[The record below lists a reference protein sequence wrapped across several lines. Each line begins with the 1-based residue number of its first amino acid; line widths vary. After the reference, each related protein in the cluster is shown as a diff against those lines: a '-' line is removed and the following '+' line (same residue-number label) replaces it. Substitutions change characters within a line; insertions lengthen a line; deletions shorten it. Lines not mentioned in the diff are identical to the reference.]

1 MSTDAY
7 KRYKNCIRDIKVDL
21 IKEVESAD
29 NFVATRSSI
38 IMCRVW
44 TCRGIIENVK
54 HQINTAYFDLHCIT
68 QNEYRILEK
77 YMDKLSDYIWSEFYD
92 KASEQDR
99 KLQTLKYQL
108 DKLEK
113 ERA

>member
-1 MSTDAY
+1 MRTDTF
-7 KRYKNCIRDIKVDL
+7 KRYKTYIRNIKDDL
-21 IKEVESAD
+21 IEELKSAD
-29 NFVATRSSI
+29 NYSATRSSI

-44 TCRGIIENVK
+44 TCRGIIEGVNNNI
-54 HQINTAYFDLHCIT
+54 HTAYFELHSIT
-68 QNEYRILEK
+68 QNEYRVLEK
-77 YMDKLSDYIWSEFYD
+77 YMDMLSDFIWSEFYD

-108 DKLEK
+108 EK

>member
-1 MSTDAY
+1 MRTDAY

-21 IKEVESAD
+21 LKELESAD

-44 TCRGIIENVK
+44 SCRGIIENIRN
-54 HQINTAYFDLHCIT
+54 QIHYAYFELHNIT
-68 QNEYRILEK
+68 QNEYRVLEK
-77 YMDKLSDYIWSEFYD
+77 YIDKLSDYIWSEFYD

-108 DKLEK
+108 EK

>member
-1 MSTDAY
+1 MSTYESY
-7 KRYKNCIRDIKVDL
+7 KSRIRFMKVEL
-21 IKEVESAD
+21 LRELENAD
-29 NFVATRSSI
+29 NFLATRSSI

-44 TCRGIIENVK
+44 SCRGIIENVRN
-54 HQINTAYFDLHCIT
+54 QIHAAYFESHSIT
-68 QNEYRILEK
+68 QNEYRVLEK

-99 KLQTLKYQL
+99 KLQTLSYQL
-108 DKLEK
+108 KK

>member
-1 MSTDAY
+1 MRTHAYDAY
-7 KRYKNCIRDIKVDL
+7 KSYIRDVKVDL
-21 IKEVESAD
+21 LKELDSAD
-29 NFVATRSSI
+29 NFVSTRSSI

-44 TCRGIIENVK
+44 SCKGIIENVK
-54 HQINTAYFDLHCIT
+54 KQIRTAYFDKHSIT
-68 QNEYRILEK
+68 QDEYRILEK

-108 DKLEK
+108 EK

>member
-7 KRYKNCIRDIKVDL
+7 KRYKNHIRNVKVDL
-21 IKEVESAD
+21 IKELESAD

-54 HQINTAYFDLHCIT
+54 NQIYDAYFDRHCIT
-68 QNEYRILEK
+68 QDEYRILEK

-108 DKLEK
+108 EK
-113 ERA
+113 ERS